1 MRIGIVVWSLFHVK
15 GGIERL
21 GCNLANAMHNK
32 GHEVVL
38 FYNSRPANVNE
49 PVYPLDAQVQT
60 RDLCLNTPGNAVARA
75 REIIVQSGVDLV
87 CGLFSWDALLWFPA
101 IMNNTG
107 IPFIVSE
114 HNLPHIIE
122 TERWNRYERLAC
134 LASADQIHLLF
145 DSYKKSLP
153 AFLHSRTTVIPNPAI
168 SPQPVSE
175 ERGGSPVKTILAVGR
190 LTDKMKQFSLLI
202 QAFSLLSKSFPEWR
216 VEVCGD
222 GEDAPLYEKLVSSLR
237 LENRVILH
245 GRLEDV
251 AQLYSR
257 SHIFCIPSRYE
268 GFGLVTTEAQ
278 AYGLPAVGFAQCS
291 GTNELISHGNN
302 GILVDE
308 MTPEALAAGLRVLMK
323 NAELRKTMGLRAQ
336 ESVLRFDEEVIYTE
350 WEALFRRTVAK
361 KGDTVLMFSPLKE
374 EERIMRSVE
383 EVALRPHPF
392 ARPGCDGHLRHM
404 ALLETQLR
412 QALNLIAGA

>member
-21 GCNLANAMHNK
+21 GCNLANAMRNK

-38 FYNSRPANVNE
+38 FYNSRPANQNE

-75 REIIVQSGVDLV
+75 REIIVQSGADLV

-153 AFLHSRTTVIPNPAI
+153 DFLHPRTVVIPNPAL
-168 SPQPVSE
+168 PPRPVKP
-175 ERGGSPVKTILAVGR
+175 ERDASPVKTILAVGR
-190 LTDKMKQFSLLI
+190 LTDAMKQFSLLI
-202 QAFSLLSKSFPEWR
+202 RAFALLSGSFPEWQ
-216 VEVCGD
+216 VELCGD
-222 GEDAPLYEKLVSSLR
+222 GEDAPLYKNLVSALH

-245 GRLEDV
+245 GRVDDV
-251 AQLYSR
+251 AHYYEK
-257 SHIFCIPSRYE
+257 SHIFCIPSQYE

-278 AYGLPAVGFAQCS
+278 AHGLPAVGFAQCS
-291 GTNELISHGNN
+291 GTNELISHANN

-336 ESVLRFDEEVIYTE
+336 ESVLRFDEEAIYTE

-361 KGDTVLMFSPLKE
+361 KGDTVLMFSPQKE

-392 ARPGCDGHLRHM
+392 VRPGCDGHLRHM
-404 ALLETQLR
+404 AMLESQLR